1 MPTHWHG
8 VLNLQYDTDTVKPT
22 TRRASPNV
30 RPLSR
35 AVFQTNSQHAFFIAL
50 FAAKQ
55 KFPPT
60 QIYVPRGHFSIV
72 YIFYYVLHP
81 ATEYSTQIVDFCSA
95 DALAAAQPV
104 YSAAAY
110 AVLIDKRI
118 GGLPFLFKRYPKRG
132 VRNHTFIINYSQIID
147 NSHNVDYNQEKPLK
161 E

>member
-1 MPTHWHG
+1 MT
-8 VLNLQYDTDTVKPT
+8 L
-22 TRRASPNV
+22 TRLSLLRAELRRTSDLY
-30 RPLSR
+30 RGRFFKRIHSTL
-35 AVFQTNSQHAFFIAL
+35 FFIAL

-55 KFPPT
+55 KSPPT

-110 AVLIDKRI
+110 TVLIDKRI